1 MAKQTSAT
9 RALDGL
15 GVAYTVLPY
24 DYDPAATE
32 RGQQAA
38 AALGLDPAR
47 VFKTLMAKVDGQ
59 VVCVAIPVQAQLS
72 FKKLAQQLGGKSATM
87 LAPADAERITGYKVG
102 GISPFGQRRLSP
114 FLLDASAAASD
125 WLVINGGQRG
135 VLLQL
140 DPQQAIRATSGRLA
154 DLQA

>member
-15 GVAYTVLPY
+15 GVAFTVLAY
-24 DYDPAATE
+24 DYDPAAAE

-47 VFKTLMAKVDGQ
+47 VYKTLMASVDGQ
-59 VVCVAIPVQAQLS
+59 SVCVAIPVQAQLS
-72 FKKLAQQLGGKSATM
+72 FKKLAQRQGGKSATL
-87 LAPADAERITGYKVG
+87 LAPADAERLTGYKVG
-102 GISPFGQRRLSP
+102 GISPFGRRKASP
-114 FLLDASAAASD
+114 FILDASAGAAD

-135 VLLQL
+135 LLL
-140 DPQQAIRATSGRLA
+140 RLAPDEVIRATAGCLG